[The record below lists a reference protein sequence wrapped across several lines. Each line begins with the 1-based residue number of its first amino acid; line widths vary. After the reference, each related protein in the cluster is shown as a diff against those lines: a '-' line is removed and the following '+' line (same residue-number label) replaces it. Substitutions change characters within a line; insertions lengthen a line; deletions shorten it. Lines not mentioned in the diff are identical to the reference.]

1 MTTTTTYPG
10 VYIEET
16 ASTAISISSGATAV
30 PIFALYN
37 KFSSATKVNSWLD
50 YLKKKGSDFDS
61 NYAGDLSLR
70 IYFENGGGPC
80 YVVNENN
87 LAKEIPKYPDIT
99 LIVSAGLSIYSA
111 AESLCTEGSGLFAIF
126 DGSQTE
132 ITSSYDPSDTYTANP
147 YTAVYYP
154 WLTASWAAKPVPI
167 SAAMAGIYCFTDKT
181 RGVWKAPANVAI
193 QGGVKPQFKMTDD
206 LQGQFNQGLA
216 INMIRT
222 FDNRGPIVWGAR
234 TFDDSDSWR
243 YISVRRLFNSAERDI
258 ASAMRSMI
266 FEPNNQPTWEKVRS
280 AVTNYLHSLWRQG
293 ALVGTTENDAYFV
306 AIGEGVTMTSD
317 DIAQGKM
324 IIKVGMAAVRPAEF
338 IILQFTQDVAE
349 N

>member
-1 MTTTTTYPG
+1 MTTATTYPG
-10 VYIEET
+10 VYIEEA
-16 ASTAISISSGATAV
+16 ASAAISISSGSSTV

-37 KFSSATKVNSWLD
+37 KFSGATKVNSWLD

-61 NYAGDLSLR
+61 SYAGDLSLR

-80 YVVNENN
+80 YVVNANN
-87 LAKEIPKYPDIT
+87 LATEIPKYPDIT
-99 LIVSAGLSIYSA
+99 LIVSAGQSIYSA
-111 AESLCTEGSGLFAIF
+111 AAALCTEGSGLFAII
-126 DGSQTE
+126 DGSPTE
-132 ITSSYDPSDTYTANP
+132 ITSSYDPSSTYAANP
-147 YTAVYYP
+147 YIAVYYP

-167 SAAMAGIYCFTDKT
+167 SAAMAGIYCSTDET

-193 QGGVKPQFKMTDD
+193 RGSVQPQFKMTDD
-206 LQGQFNQGLA
+206 LQGQFNKGLA

-234 TFDDSDSWR
+234 TLDDSDSWR

-258 ASAMRSMI
+258 ASAMRSMV

-280 AVTNYLHSLWRQG
+280 AVTNYVHRLWRQG
-293 ALVGTTENDAYFV
+293 ALVGTTEKDAYFV
-306 AIGEGVTMTSD
+306 AIGPGVTMTSD

-338 IILQFTQDVAE
+338 IILQFTQDVAQ